1 MVIIDFYDAAGVWLD
16 SCDSSQYD
24 AGRLARLLAARFGPV
39 TSRVRQG
46 VAVDV
51 PALSFGE
58 WLLSL

>member
-1 MVIIDFYDAAGVWLD
+1 MIIDFYDAAGVWLD

-24 AGRLARLLAARFGPV
+24 AGRLAQLLAAKFGPV
-39 TSRVRQG
+39 TSRARG
-46 VAVDV
+46 VAVDG

>member
-1 MVIIDFYDAAGVWLD
+1 MILDFYDAAG
-16 SCDSSQYD
+16 
-24 AGRLARLLAARFGPV
+24 RLASLLAARFGPV
-39 TSRVRQG
+39 TSRASHG